1 MIVPLDRIRRMPTW
15 QITLAL
21 ALMVLGFLIV
31 AQARAEPSRVRYTT
45 QERPPLVETATQ
57 LQAQQ
62 QQLTARILDLRS
74 RIEQVET
81 AAAGNDSLVAGLNDR
96 LQQVRLDAGLVA
108 LEGPGLV
115 IQLEDSSQPI
125 PPNGAAG
132 DYMVGSSDLRD
143 VINELWLDGA
153 EAVAVN
159 GERVTVTSALTDI
172 GSSILLD
179 GAYLQPPYQVVAI
192 GPKDLYDRVTSSA
205 NFADFVR
212 QRVQGFGIKLGAG
225 ALDSAVVPAYAGTVG
240 LTYAGPAPSRSPAA
254 TPSGAAP

>member
-1 MIVPLDRIRRMPTW
+1 MTAAIRRMRRVPTW
-15 QITLAL
+15 QITLGL
-21 ALMVLGFLIV
+21 ALMVLGFLMV

-45 QERPPLVETATQ
+45 QERPPLIETATQ

-62 QQLTARILDLRS
+62 QQLTAQILDLRS
-74 RIEQVET
+74 RIGQIESS
-81 AAAGNDSLVAGLNDR
+81 AAGNDTLLSGLNDR
-96 LQQVRLDAGLVA
+96 LQQARLDAGLVA
-108 LEGPGLV
+108 LEGPGVV

-125 PPNGAAG
+125 PPDAAAG
-132 DYMVGSSDLRD
+132 DYMVGASDLRD

-153 EAVAVN
+153 EAIAVN
-159 GERVTVTSALTDI
+159 GERITVTSALTDI

-225 ALDSAVVPAYAGTVG
+225 ALDSAVIPAYAGTVG
-240 LTYAGPAPSRSPAA
+240 LTYAGPVAPPAA
-254 TPSGAAP
+254 TGTSGGTAP